1 MRFVAFDV
9 PGGPEVLRIAEMPA
23 PQPGPDDVLVSVEA
37 AGVTRADVMQ
47 RQGNYPPPAGAS
59 PILGLEVAGTV
70 AAAGERVA
78 RWHLGDRVCALTNGG
93 GYAECVAVPQGQVL
107 PEPHG
112 WSAVEAASL
121 PENAFTVYDNLFTR
135 ARLRAG
141 ESVLVH
147 GGTSGI
153 GTTAIMFATALGARA
168 FATAG
173 SAEKCEACV
182 RLGATAAINY
192 RANDFVAEIERL
204 TMGSGVN
211 VVVDIVGGDYI
222 SRDLECLALDGR
234 IACVAMPGGQR
245 VELDLRR
252 LFARRGAILASSL
265 RPRTAQEKAAIAH
278 ELEQHI
284 WPLLPKRDPIV
295 PVVDRVYP
303 FERAAEA
310 HARLES
316 SAHIGK
322 IILTWKLSG
331 ISLETS
337 TTVPSP

>member
-9 PGGPEVLRIAEMPA
+9 PGGPEVLKIAQMPA
-23 PQPGPDDVLVSVEA
+23 PQADADDALIAVEA
-37 AGVTRADVMQ
+37 AGVTHADVMQ
-47 RQGNYPPPAGAS
+47 RQGSYPPPPGAS

-70 AAAGERVA
+70 AAVGERVT
-78 RWHLGDRVCALTNGG
+78 RWHVGDRVCALTNGG
-93 GYAECVAVPQGQVL
+93 GYAEYVVVPQGQIL
-107 PEPHG
+107 PVPEG

-153 GTTAIMFATALGARA
+153 GTTAIMFATALGARV

-173 SAEKCEACV
+173 SPEKCGACV
-182 RLGATAAINY
+182 QLGATAAIDY
-192 RANDFVAEIERL
+192 RTTDFVVEIERL
-204 TMGSGVN
+204 TIGHGVN

-222 SRDLECLALDGR
+222 ARDLECLALDGR
-234 IACVAMPGGQR
+234 IACVARPGGQR
-245 VELDLRR
+245 VELDRRR
-252 LFARRGAILASSL
+252 LFARRAAILASSL
-265 RPRTAQEKAAIAH
+265 RPRTAQEKAAIAR

-295 PVVDRVYP
+295 PVIDRVYP
-303 FERAAEA
+303 FERAAGA

-322 IILTWKLSG
+322 LILTWKDA
-331 ISLETS
+331 
-337 TTVPSP
+337 